1 MDHPVIAKVF
11 DDGTMPQGR
20 PYFAMEYVKGEP
32 ITACCDRHRLSTV
45 ELQPSAPPI
54 ASHPETTNRLQPD
67 DSLAYQE
74 VSACGELTAD
84 LFPSGLRCTSNCGK
98 AKTIP
103 FLRNW

>member
-45 ELQPSAPPI
+45 ERSLPRRQSPPI
-54 ASHPETTNRLQPD
+54 RKPRIDCSRTTAWRIRKSPPAASSLRISSLPD
-67 DSLAYQE
+67 
-74 VSACGELTAD
+74 
-84 LFPSGLRCTSNCGK
+84 
-98 AKTIP
+98 
-103 FLRNW
+103 